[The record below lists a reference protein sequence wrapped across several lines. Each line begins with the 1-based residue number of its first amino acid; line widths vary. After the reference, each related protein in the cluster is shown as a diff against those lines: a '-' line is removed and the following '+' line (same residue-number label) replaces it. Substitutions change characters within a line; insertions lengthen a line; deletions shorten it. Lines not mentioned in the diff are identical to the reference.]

1 MDSEKS
7 DLQSRGIRTSTM
19 KRPLL
24 LLVDLRLS
32 SEEAAPM
39 DELGRLF
46 EVQTARKTER
56 LHLSLE
62 REMFDVVCFDFD
74 YPDRSGLQRT
84 RDIKAAFPAIPMIM
98 TTVQHSE
105 ALAVW
110 AFRSRLADF
119 LVKPIP
125 YADLQRCHEMIVA
138 MGQAKRLQGARDMPE
153 LVSPTPQVSAS
164 VPSAKQRSLEPAVN
178 YVAQHFREKMPNQT
192 VAALCNMSPFAFS
205 RAFKK
210 EYGIQFRDYVVRY
223 RLREACRLLDNPNVS
238 ISDVAYA
245 VGFNDVSYFSRMFK
259 RYFGVSASTRIKEVA
274 AGEVD
279 QSATVELKIPS
290 ELLGDRVH

>member
-1 MDSEKS
+1 MH
-7 DLQSRGIRTSTM
+7 
-19 KRPLL
+19 RPLL
-24 LLVDLRLS
+24 LLVDLTLS
-32 SEEAAPM
+32 PEEAVSF
-39 DELGRLF
+39 DELQNFF
-46 EVQTARKTER
+46 EVKPVSGNDR

-62 REMFDVVCFDFD
+62 RGVFDAVCFDFD
-74 YPDRSGLQRT
+74 YPDRTGLQRVV
-84 RDIKAAFPAIPMIM
+84 DIKEAFPSIPMIM
-98 TTVQHSE
+98 STVQHSE

-119 LVKPIP
+119 LVKPVP
-125 YADLQRCHEMIVA
+125 YADLHRCHAMIVA
-138 MGQAKRLQGARDMPE
+138 MTQAKRRQDSRNMPA
-153 LVSPTPQVSAS
+153 LSPRTPKVSDS
-164 VPSAKQRSLEPAVN
+164 VPSAKQRSLEAAVN
-178 YVAQHFREKMPNQT
+178 YVTQHFREKIHNQA
-192 VAALCNMSPFAFS
+192 VAELCHMSPFAFC

-274 AGEVD
+274 SGDVD
-279 QSATVELKIPS
+279 QSATVELRIPS
-290 ELLGDRVH
+290 ELLGDRLH